1 MEFMDWIEKLNDIA
15 GQDHALPC
23 RYEGEAIM
31 DLRSLNIFIEVAELG
46 SFTRAGEKLGYSQ
59 PTISFQIK
67 QLEKEMGVPLF
78 DRIGH
83 TVSLTDAGRDAL
95 SYAQEIC
102 HMSQEM
108 VLGSAGRREASGV
121 LRLGMADSLC
131 APLIAGQFGRFREQY
146 PKVALHISTGDTGM
160 LLEYL
165 DHNEVDMICTMDDH
179 VYDPNYVIAN
189 EEEMPAHFVV
199 SSQNALV
206 HRNVSGV
213 EELLDQPFLLTE
225 KGMSYRRLMDDKLA
239 RLSLEI
245 QPVLE
250 TGRADLICAL
260 VEENAGVAFLPD
272 YVTEDGVRQGKLC
285 RLNVPDFQVVV
296 WKQVLYR
303 REKWV
308 SLQMRAMIDHLAGIR
323 LIEK

>member
-1 MEFMDWIEKLNDIA
+1 
-15 GQDHALPC
+15 
-23 RYEGEAIM
+23 M

-46 SFTRAGEKLGYSQ
+46 SFTKAGEKLGYSQ

-83 TVSLTDAGRDAL
+83 TVSLTDSGRDAL
-95 SYAQEIC
+95 GYAQEIC
-102 HMSQEM
+102 RMSQEM
-108 VLGSAGRREASGV
+108 LLGTDGRREASGV

-131 APLIAGQFGRFREQY
+131 APLIAGQFRKFREEY
-146 PKVALHISTGDTGM
+146 PKVSLEISTGDTGM

-199 SSQNALV
+199 SVNNALAKQKIRSV
-206 HRNVSGV
+206 D
-213 EELLDQPFLLTE
+213 ELLNQPFLLTE
-225 KGMSYRRLMDDKLA
+225 KGMSYRRLMDEKLA
-239 RLSLEI
+239 RNSREI
-245 QPVLE
+245 RPVLE

-260 VEENAGVAFLPD
+260 AEENAGVAFLPD
-272 YVTEDGVRQGKLC
+272 YVTEEGVRRGTLI
-285 RLNVPDFQVVV
+285 RLEVPGFQVLV

-303 REKWV
+303 REKWL
-308 SLQMRAMIDHLAGIR
+308 SLPMRAMIDHLAGIS
-323 LIEK
+323 LIGQ

>member
-1 MEFMDWIEKLNDIA
+1 
-15 GQDHALPC
+15 
-23 RYEGEAIM
+23 M

-67 QLEKEMGVPLF
+67 QLEREMGVPLF

-108 VLGSAGRREASGV
+108 VLGTAGRREASGI

-131 APLIAGQFGRFREQY
+131 APLIAGRFGEFRQNY
-146 PKVALHISTGDTGM
+146 PKVSLHISTGDTGM

-179 VYDPNYVIAN
+179 VYDPNYIIAN
-189 EEEMPAHFVV
+189 EEEIGVHFVV
-199 SSQNALV
+199 SPRNALAKKTS
-206 HRNVSGV
+206 VSID
-213 EELLDQPFLLTE
+213 ELLDQPFLLTE
-225 KGMSYRRLMDDKLA
+225 KGMSYRRLMDDQLA
-239 RLSLEI
+239 RNSREI

-272 YVTEDGVRQGKLC
+272 YVTEEGVRQGSLV
-285 RLNVPDFQVVV
+285 RLNVPDFQVLV

-308 SLQMRAMIDHLAGIR
+308 SLQMRAMIDHLSGMD
-323 LIEK
+323 LIGKGEDL

>member
-1 MEFMDWIEKLNDIA
+1 
-15 GQDHALPC
+15 
-23 RYEGEAIM
+23 M

-95 SYAQEIC
+95 GYAQHIC

-131 APLIAGQFGRFREQY
+131 APLIAGHFRKFRGDY
-146 PKVALHISTGDTGM
+146 PKVSLHISTGDTGM
-160 LLEYL
+160 LLDYL

-179 VYDPNYVIAN
+179 VYDPNYIIAN
-189 EEEMPAHFVV
+189 EEEIGVHFVV
-199 SSQNALV
+199 SPQNVLAKRDAV
-206 HRNVSGV
+206 DVD
-213 EELLDQPFLLTE
+213 ELLPQPFLLTE

-239 RLSLEI
+239 RDSREI

-250 TGRADLICAL
+250 TGRADLICSL
-260 VEENAGVAFLPD
+260 VEEDAGVAFLPD
-272 YVTEDGVRQGKLC
+272 YVTEDGVKNGRLV

-308 SLQMRAMIDHLAGIR
+308 SLQMRAMIDHLAKIS
-323 LIEK
+323 LIGE